1 MKKVLTVC
9 EEFVIIIVVNEL
21 PTIKKKKVEK
31 YEDIISRTCWSLF
44 NI

>member
-31 YEDIISRTCWSLF
+31 YESIIDYALRIIS